1 MRHHHTLFVSRIYL
15 RLIITVLLSSPFS
28 VSAQE
33 ETAFPND
40 YGAWQVESSWIE
52 IEPFGYVWFSHLD
65 QFEALSSPDSDTLM
79 LLFDNGAWLGNCYS
93 TADKMYFSF
102 VSNDRPFNF
111 NFQADT
117 GVYYLLYDF
126 SLEVGD
132 TAYTDDLGAG
142 PPHPVTVDS
151 ITMEEI
157 YGVMLKHFYLS
168 NSDIIV
174 EKIGSL
180 QGLFRPY
187 SRSFEINQYLC
198 SYYGFFLT
206 AGLSTQ
212 YSYNMENCPSGL
224 GLETNEMN
232 AVNAYPNPAND
243 KLTITT
249 KLPVLEYHLY
259 SAAGT
264 VVEIPNVMQEN
275 KLELVVSGLPSGIYF
290 LELKDRSG
298 NSKMLHFIRN

>member
-1 MRHHHTLFVSRIYL
+1 MKCHFTSFVLRNYL
-15 RLIITVLLSSPFS
+15 QITVMILLSVPLS

-33 ETAFPND
+33 ETAFPNE
-40 YGAWQVESSWIE
+40 YGTWQVESSWIE

-65 QFEALSSPDSDTLM
+65 QFETISYPDSDTL

-93 TADKMYFSF
+93 TADKVYFSF

-142 PPHPVTVDS
+142 PPNPVTIDS

-157 YGVMLKHFYLS
+157 NGVMLKHFYLS

-198 SYYGFFLT
+198 SYDGFFLT

-212 YSYNMENCPSGL
+212 YSYNMENCPASL
-224 GLETNEMN
+224 GLETNELN
-232 AVNAYPNPAND
+232 SLTAYPNPADDLLNV
-243 KLTITT
+243 TSAFPISTYA
-249 KLPVLEYHLY
+249 VY
-259 SAAGT
+259 SATGII
-264 VVEIPNVMQEN
+264 VEMPTRIKEN
-275 KLELVVSGLPSGIYF
+275 KLELEVSGLPSGVYF
-290 LELKDRSG
+290 LELKGDRGTSQMVYFMK
-298 NSKMLHFIRN
+298 N